1 MNLNTQLVRAKILSY
16 NAKGR
21 TAQVHI
27 HGLTDGA
34 SEGLTATFA
43 YPVGDDDRDTERRIV
58 VGSDVYVFFEDGDQ
72 ASPVIAF
79 YTSHSTKNLV
89 DVRRIRQKNIELLAE
104 QGVLIET
111 PKLVI
116 KADVEIQ
123 GNVTQKGDYTASGTV
138 TGKKDVIGGGISTK
152 EHNHQGAH
160 GATSK
165 PLG

>member
-43 YPVGDDDRDTERRIV
+43 YPVGDDDRVTERRIV

-138 TGKKDVIGGGISTK
+138 TGEKDVIGGGISSIGHK
-152 EHNHQGAH
+152 HQGAH
-160 GATSK
+160 GTTSK